1 LAHKKRKEE
10 AEDDFELPKFDEAE
24 FMRADIQGTKA
35 SIATILW
42 AVPSAV
48 IAFLITVYA
57 NAPVLA
63 LGVGLLLMVSLR
75 RVLPLLRIDT
85 KAFKVRDWLGHSS
98 TFFFSWLA
106 FWILLMNPPF
116 GDFTPPQIT
125 SVSVNGTLVQGGEVN
140 IAPVNWTTAVVSAI
154 AGDNAGLASVT
165 LTAGGN
171 TSAMTASGTGN
182 YSASLRLSTSDSVV
196 VVTVVA
202 TDTSG
207 HVAARDLTLRKN

>member
-1 LAHKKRKEE
+1 MAHKKRKED

-24 FMRADIQGTKA
+24 FMRADIQGTRA

-125 SVSVNGTLVQGGEVN
+125 SVSVNGTLVQGGDVN
-140 IAPVNWTTAVVSAI
+140 IPTANWTTLMVNAT
-154 AGDNAGLASVT
+154 AGDNAGL
-165 LTAGGN
+165 GGVSLVVSGN
-171 TSAMTASGTGN
+171 ASAMTPVGGGSYTISLNLTGLASGATI
-182 YSASLRLSTSDSVV
+182 R
-196 VVTVVA
+196 VVA
-202 TDTSG
+202 TDASG
-207 HVAARDLTLRKN
+207 HRAERDLILYRT

>member
-1 LAHKKRKEE
+1 
-10 AEDDFELPKFDEAE
+10 
-24 FMRADIQGTKA
+24 MRADIQGPKP
-35 SIATILW
+35 SLATILW

-63 LGVGLLLMVSLR
+63 LGVGLPLMVSLR
-75 RVLPLLRIDT
+75 RGLPLLRIDT

-116 GDFTPPQIT
+116 GDFTPPEI
-125 SVSVNGTLVQGGEVN
+125 VSVGVNGLTVPGLDVT
-140 IAPVNWTTAVVSAI
+140 ILSVNWNVAVINAT

-165 LTAGGN
+165 LSAGG
-171 TSAMTASGTGN
+171 
-182 YSASLRLSTSDSVV
+182 
-196 VVTVVA
+196 
-202 TDTSG
+202 
-207 HVAARDLTLRKN
+207 